1 MSDAAAPTTA
11 PAAPAV
17 APAAAA
23 PVEVAAPAVS
33 TEAAAAPAVAGP
45 TDAAG
50 APVDG
55 AAVPFS
61 NVSLYVGELD
71 PSVTE
76 AMLFELFNMVGP
88 VASIRV
94 CRDAITRR
102 SLGYAYVNFHNHSD
116 GERALE
122 ALNYTEIKD
131 RACRIMWS
139 QRDPSLRKDG
149 SGNIFI
155 KNLDPSIDNKA
166 LHDTFAAFGNILSC
180 KVAPN
185 ENGESLGYG
194 YVHYETREA
203 ADLAI
208 ENVNGMLLN
217 DTKVFVGHHVSRHER
232 QKRMAEQ
239 RSQFTNLY
247 VKFLAPEI
255 DDAELDTMFS
265 KYGEITSAIVQR
277 DEEGVSRGFG
287 FVNFK
292 DHEDASKALD
302 GLHETEYKGQT
313 LFVSRAQKKAE
324 RNEELRSQYE
334 QSRNEKLSKYQG
346 VNLYVKNFED
356 DVDDDKLR
364 QEFAPYGVIPAPRSC
379 ATRRVSPGASAFPCT
394 LLLPSVATSAASRS
408 RPPSASGREFP
419 RWARPSSNPRPVRWQ
434 GAQAP
439 IPGQYPMPSQYPA
452 PGQYPVPSNG
462 VRPARPRNNR
472 QAGNRGGY
480 AARGGRGGYRGNSR
494 TAQQTSAQPQE
505 ASQADAP
512 AADVEQSASVLT
524 AASLASMEPEEQ
536 KQVLGEA
543 LYPLIAALEE
553 RLPRRSPMDN
563 GELLHLIENP
573 EALKAKVVEAIEVL
587 KEETTE

>member
-1 MSDAAAPTTA
+1 
-11 PAAPAV
+11 
-17 APAAAA
+17 
-23 PVEVAAPAVS
+23 
-33 TEAAAAPAVAGP
+33 
-45 TDAAG
+45 
-50 APVDG
+50 
-55 AAVPFS
+55 
-61 NVSLYVGELD
+61 
-71 PSVTE
+71 
-76 AMLFELFNMVGP
+76 
-88 VASIRV
+88 
-94 CRDAITRR
+94 
-102 SLGYAYVNFHNHSD
+102 LGYAYVNFHNHSD

-277 DEEGVSRGFG
+277 DEEDVSRGFG

-302 GLHETEYKGQT
+302 GLHESEYKGQT

-364 QEFAPYGVIPAPRSC
+364 QEFAPYGVI
-379 ATRRVSPGASAFPCT
+379 
-394 LLLPSVATSAASRS
+394 TSAKVMRDEKGQSRGFGFVCFTAPDEASKAIAEMNNRILGNKPLYVALAQ
-408 RPPSASGREFP
+408 RRDQRRQQIEATKRQWQGVPQMGAPVFGAPIYYPPGYAPP
-419 RWARPSSNPRPVRWQ
+419 RGMYQNPRPVRWQ

-462 VRPARPRNNR
+462 VRPARPRNSR

-553 RLPRRSPMDN
+553 EAAPKITGMLLEMDN